1 MESVHDML
9 MGISTTQLK
18 KLKEHIDDM
27 KPIIDN
33 AIKNRTKI
41 MDYTETEQEWRVDQF
56 YDPEKYYTCRFLE
69 KAVQISLTNRIYN
82 TEYNTWIRS
91 RKKYYTIKCQKFLPN
106 KEVYKDIK
114 VDNVNMCFGQYETL
128 EEAKKQYLIFIA
140 DFISQNGYDLFEDLK
155 LFKD

>member
-1 MESVHDML
+1 MESVHNML

-18 KLKEHIDDM
+18 KLKELVDDM

-41 MDYTETEQEWRVDQF
+41 MDYTETEAEWKIDQY
-56 YDPEKYYTCRFLE
+56 YDPEKYYTCRLLE
-69 KAVQISLTNRIYN
+69 KAVQITLTNRIYD

-91 RKKYYTIKCQKFLPN
+91 RKKYYTIKCHKYLPN
-106 KEVYKDIK
+106 KDIYKNVI

-128 EEAKKQYLIFIA
+128 EEAKKQYLLFIA
-140 DFISQNGYDLFEDLK
+140 DFISQNGYKLYEDLQ
-155 LFKD
+155 LFKE